1 MLLSILTS
9 TVLAFAPSTT
19 TWIGVEPNRLVKFDS
34 VTQNRLRTQQYWTHF
49 ASNYPTWKGRFDES
63 NGKPYR
69 MWGSGI
75 PFDTTSESAVLSE
88 LVPFLE
94 SHELTGLKGSQLMVS
109 AFGKDS
115 EADRVYVQL
124 RQVETL
130 NVPVWNDVSRKMHT
144 TAPVWRRGVEARF
157 HQSKLTML
165 GVDVH
170 SISDEGIEEPSV
182 RVEASEALL
191 AANPNGIP
199 RFFSLGSTSGFSLV
213 TSSRHCG

>member
-1 MLLSILTS
+1 
-9 TVLAFAPSTT
+9 
-19 TWIGVEPNRLVKFDS
+19 
-34 VTQNRLRTQQYWTHF
+34 
-49 ASNYPTWKGRFDES
+49 
-63 NGKPYR
+63 

-144 TAPVWRRGVEARF
+144 TAPVWRRGVEGRF

-170 SISDEGIEEPSV
+170 SMSDEGIESLREG
-182 RVEASEALL
+182 RGIEALGK
-191 AANPNGIP
+191 NPNGIP
-199 RFFSLGSTSGFSLV
+199 RFFHWGPSGSLLFKTLRLNTLKVWTSGWFGKYAGKLKRWV
-213 TSSRHCG
+213 NGLPLWMLRLGFGMCTTKFVFGWHTACRA